1 LSLKDRLTLVM
12 NRYKELMAFP
22 QVIRLGISAF
32 PARLAYGMIG
42 LGIFFKAEQETGS
55 VAIAGFAIGLNSLA
69 GSLTAG
75 LRGSVMD
82 RFGQKWPIRILVP
95 LYSCLILLLNTMETR
110 TSILVTAFILGITAP
125 PINLSVRPLWKDIV
139 PDTYLRTAY
148 AFDSSM
154 MSSTSVIGPVIITAL
169 SLSSRPSLGLGMT
182 AALMFIGGIALSLTP
197 ASRDWIPEKKQ
208 KGQQRLWRDRA
219 IRLLMFEGCFIG
231 FGWGVFDVAVPAFA
245 TQEGVQHR
253 VAWIFAAFGAAT
265 VVGGLLGG
273 LVSKKLAPLSALRR
287 AYFLWVIACI
297 PIAFTYPDWSMALFG
312 ACIGFVGGAVQVFYF
327 EVLEA
332 VRPKGSQT
340 ASLGWIW
347 SVEGSFMAVGAAVGG
362 VVSETFSPRIGLAM
376 LPIMISI
383 GLIVLSIGRG
393 RLSNANDIPTDE
405 EDLQAMKDISN
416 EVK

>member
-1 LSLKDRLTLVM
+1 M
-12 NRYKELMAFP
+12 NRYKELFAFP

-55 VAIAGFAIGLNSLA
+55 IAVAGFAIGLNSLA

-75 LRGSVMD
+75 IRGSVMD

-95 LYSCLILLLNTMETR
+95 MYSALILLLITMETR
-110 TSILVTAFILGITAP
+110 QSILVTAFILGITAP

-139 PDTYLRTAY
+139 PDSYLRTAY

-154 MSSTSVIGPVIITAL
+154 MSSTSVIGPVVITAL
-169 SLSSRPSLGLGMT
+169 SLSSRPELGLGT
-182 AALMFIGGIALSLTP
+182 VATLMFIGGVALSLTP
-197 ASRDWIPEKKQ
+197 ASRDWVPEKKKKNQQ
-208 KGQQRLWRDRA
+208 KLWRDRA
-219 IRLLMFEGCFIG
+219 IQLLMFEGCFIG

-253 VAWIFAAFGAAT
+253 VAWIFASFGAAT
-265 VVGGLLGG
+265 VIGGLLGG
-273 LVSKKLAPLSALRR
+273 LVSKKLAPLLALRR
-287 AYFLWVIACI
+287 AYFLWLIACV
-297 PIAFTYPDWSMALFG
+297 PVAFTYPDWSMALIG
-312 ACIGFVGGAVQVFYF
+312 ACIGLLGGAVQVFYF

-332 VRPKGSQT
+332 VRPRGSQT

-347 SVEGSFMAVGAAVGG
+347 SVEGSFMALGAAVGG

-376 LPIMISI
+376 LPIMILF
-383 GLIVLSIGRG
+383 GLIILTIGRG
-393 RLSNANDIPTDE
+393 RLSAANDIPTDE